1 MGGGSPRA
9 ASRVQSA
16 DSGGSVRH
24 QQAASG
30 KLALA
35 PRAEPWKSARAA
47 GESSSARTTR
57 SCLGGKGGGGPGGS
71 GGSNSPRMTKEK
83 LNNKKLRSA
92 TPMFLPLFG
101 PAAASPQ
108 RSVPMSAAAP
118 GLNGGKAV
126 LPAGFWSC
134 GGSEEAHGASA
145 SIPAAAAASAPLGSF
160 TLSCRSSAV
169 SFRRE
174 EAAPCACPPPLPP
187 RLSIVVRVLRAC
199 SRARPRRPQ
208 TSGEEARKRGTCGDP
223 PQRNYFAPRVFV
235 YLTCERLPVP
245 GELGFIFLI
254 VCINVNFCQLL
265 SAVRVSPCRRT
276 KTDLRSCV
284 FLDVVISLM
293 FLFSSF

>member
-1 MGGGSPRA
+1 
-9 ASRVQSA
+9 
-16 DSGGSVRH
+16 
-24 QQAASG
+24 
-30 KLALA
+30 
-35 PRAEPWKSARAA
+35 
-47 GESSSARTTR
+47 
-57 SCLGGKGGGGPGGS
+57 
-71 GGSNSPRMTKEK
+71 MTKEK

-245 GELGFIFLI
+245 AFDLHPPLRPSEVPADPGTRRLHCGGAVSTLTRRSWFKSRRALLVPVWTPPTETGFM
-254 VCINVNFCQLL
+254 
-265 SAVRVSPCRRT
+265 A
-276 KTDLRSCV
+276 
-284 FLDVVISLM
+284 
-293 FLFSSF
+293 